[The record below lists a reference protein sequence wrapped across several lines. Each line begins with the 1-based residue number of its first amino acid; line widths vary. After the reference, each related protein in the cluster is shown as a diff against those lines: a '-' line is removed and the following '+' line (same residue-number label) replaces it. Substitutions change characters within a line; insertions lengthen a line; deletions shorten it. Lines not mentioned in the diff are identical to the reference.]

1 MSEQQDTMNT
11 LRHEIEMT
19 HSPDPYISPADLF
32 VAYARMRSTRDAL
45 PETKAYYKK
54 RWRFMAGLFTGNY
67 KVSEQKL
74 RDCAYGLLESLVRE
88 RIKIESCELLSADS
102 KRMDSGISQTLRDQH
117 QEALASKVKALREHY
132 ELMGG
137 ELFVKIFPEIEG
149 MRVLW
154 GRLEELGLPAHPPE
168 PRTEM
173 LAFLESR
180 PESQQEPA
188 KAPITRKLRDDI
200 TRERLLSLKVTE
212 EVRAR
217 KEEVLKHDMELL
229 RQRAVGLGLAPL
241 ESVDAFIFDMSAQN
255 FLKLA
260 KGFPTLSRVDF
271 RPPDSPKPETSPGVL
286 GHIISIFRRKET
298 PLPTPLDIPEEEPP
312 SPDPLR
318 EQLQRLR
325 KENPSLFK
333 QYSEAHLRR
342 AISRLSPGCREW

>member
-1 MSEQQDTMNT
+1 
-11 LRHEIEMT
+11 MT

-45 PETKAYYKK
+45 PQTKEYYKK

-67 KVSEQKL
+67 KISDRKL
-74 RDCAYGLLESLVRE
+74 RDWGSGLLEALIRE

-137 ELFVKIFPEIEG
+137 QLFVKIFPEIEG

-154 GRLEELGLPAHPPE
+154 SRLEELGLPAHPPE

-173 LAFLESR
+173 IAYLKSQ
-180 PESQQEPA
+180 PEEKEKPA
-188 KAPITRKLRDDI
+188 KPRITKQKDDDDI
-200 TRERLLSLKVTE
+200 TFDRMFSVKVSE
-212 EVRAR
+212 EVRTR
-217 KEEVLKHDMELL
+217 KEEALKRDIELL
-229 RQRAVGLGLAPL
+229 RQRAVDLGLAPL
-241 ESVDAFIFDMSAQN
+241 ESVDAFIFDMSAQD

-271 RPPDSPKPETSPGVL
+271 RPPDSPKPETSPDVL

-325 KENPSLFK
+325 KENPALFK
-333 QYSEAHLRR
+333 QYSEAHLRH
-342 AISRLSPGCREW
+342 AISRLRNPYCGEW

>member
-1 MSEQQDTMNT
+1 M
-11 LRHEIEMT
+11 EMT
-19 HSPDPYISPADLF
+19 PPPDPYITPADLF

-45 PETKAYYKK
+45 PETKAYHEK
-54 RWRFMAGLFTGNY
+54 RWRFMVGLFTG
-67 KVSEQKL
+67 SHIISGQKL
-74 RDCAYGLLESLVRE
+74 EDWPSSLLEALTRE
-88 RIKIESCELLSADS
+88 RIKLESCELLSRDPEQ
-102 KRMDSGISQTLRDQH
+102 MNGGINLTLREQH
-117 QEALASKVKALREHY
+117 KEALASKVKALREHY

-154 GRLEELGLPAHPPE
+154 SRLEELGLPPHPPE
-168 PRTEM
+168 PRAEM
-173 LAFLESR
+173 LAYLESR

-217 KEEVLKHDMELL
+217 KEEALQRDVELL
-229 RQRAVGLGLAPL
+229 RQRAVKLGLAPL
-241 ESVDAFIFDMSAQN
+241 ESVDAFIFDMSAQD

-271 RPPDSPKPETSPGVL
+271 RPPDLPKPETTPGFL
-286 GHIISIFRRKET
+286 GSIVAIFRRKET
-298 PLPTPLDIPEEEPP
+298 PLPAPLDIPEEEPP

-325 KENPSLFK
+325 KENPALFE
-333 QYSEAHLRR
+333 QYSEARIRHSFERILN
-342 AISRLSPGCREW
+342 PGCCEW